1 VGLVDVLYII
11 TGGYLFAFSYASFR
25 DGKNPKRLGTSIF
38 WGVLGVL
45 FVFGETLPE
54 SFAGI
59 LVILLAVIPGFNL
72 MGRGSYD
79 EVTIDQR
86 RSSADRFG
94 YRLFIPVLIIPA
106 GTILIASFT
115 PWGAL
120 AGLGLSALIAL
131 SIALPLTGESPRRA
145 VHEGRRTMD
154 SLGWTAVI
162 SQFLATIG
170 LLFNSAGVG
179 ETIAGLV
186 SGFLLDASRISAI
199 AMYCGGMMFFSFV
212 LGNAFAAF
220 AIVTTGIGLPFLVEL
235 HGSDPA
241 VISVLAMLSGYS
253 GSIIS
258 PLAGNFILVPTIL
271 LKIQDRWGIAKVE
284 LPIVIAMLLVH
295 MAVMYFCS

>member
-1 VGLVDVLYII
+1 LQLIDVLYTI
-11 TGGYLFAFSYASFR
+11 TGLYLFAFSVASFR
-25 DGKNPKRLGTSIF
+25 DGKNYKRFGTAAFWAILGM
-38 WGVLGVL
+38 L
-45 FVFGETLPE
+45 FVFGDILSE
-54 SFAGI
+54 SFAGV
-59 LVILLAVIPGFNL
+59 LVILLAIIPGFNL
-72 MGRGSYD
+72 MGRGTYGEFSL
-79 EVTIDQR
+79 DQR
-86 RSSADRFG
+86 RASAERFG
-94 YRLFIPVLIIPA
+94 YLLFIPVLIIPV
-106 GTILIASFT
+106 GTILVASFT
-115 PWGAL
+115 PLGAL
-120 AGLGLSALIAL
+120 AGLGLSALAAL
-131 SIALPLTGESPRRA
+131 CVALPLTGESPRRA
-145 VHEGRRTMD
+145 VQEGRRTMD

-186 SGFLLDASRISAI
+186 SGLLLDGPRIAAI

-271 LKIQDRWGIAKVE
+271 LKIKDRWGIAKVE

-295 MAVMYFCS
+295 MAVMYFAS